1 MLVFPGF
8 YLLVEH
14 SSQVAIA
21 PPSIR
26 CNEPLMSR
34 SIRPALFAVLIPVA
48 VVQIAHADDAAPV
61 SEVQPAALPHVTVVG
76 NKEAEDN
83 YRVES
88 VDSIGP
94 LGSMKLL
101 DAPYSIG
108 ILSSELIQNS
118 QATNFKDVSKYL
130 PLVAYQEQQGADIL
144 RPQTRGM
151 QGGNFQNSR
160 MDGMTFFITVAN
172 AMEQFQQIEVING
185 VSASLYGPANP
196 SGMFNFVSKRPTDYD
211 LREVTVS
218 YASDSIGTA
227 HVDLGGKID
236 SNGVVSYRFN
246 GVFGEGDAWVEHS
259 HAKRVLGSLAVDVR
273 PLDDTVIET
282 NYSHYHLIDTGY
294 PGWFSYSEKINLPPA
309 PDPKNVGYGQNYAGV
324 DLLTR
329 MGSVRLKHDFNSDWH
344 LVAGALNQDAS
355 RDINTPVNNLTN
367 NNGNYTSS
375 LANGF
380 APRFI
385 MTSDAA
391 YLDGNFTT
399 WGMAHDLTIGTAG
412 YKSQSYSVIT
422 PATAANVL
430 LGSANINSPKI
441 FPFPAAG
448 LPNTG
453 LNFDSSTTYQQ
464 GINIGDT
471 IRFTDAWAARLAV
484 SQDWFHVDNYNAKA
498 VELPEYANHGLS
510 PTASLMYKPQSNMT
524 VYATFASSLQ
534 AGDLAPT
541 GTNPPLINAG
551 QSLPPYRSKEYEVGY
566 KASLAKIDFT
576 AALFRIQRPFAN
588 VNPADNA
595 FEISGL
601 QVNRGVELSA
611 VGEVISGLT
620 VYGGV
625 TLLDAKL
632 EDTPLATTNDKIYV
646 GAPKLKGNTLF
657 EYHFPAVQGLVASF
671 DWQFS
676 GPRAANDTNS
686 FFVAGY
692 NLFDLGARYTSTVLT
707 KSVTWRLAVDNVAD
721 KHYWSTVAPSNLTG
735 ANTGNL
741 LAHFGSPRTVLASA
755 SIDF

>member
-1 MLVFPGF
+1 MALAAAARA
-8 YLLVEH
+8 EDADTTTT
-14 SSQVAIA
+14 Q
-21 PPSIR
+21 PSTT
-26 CNEPLMSR
+26 
-34 SIRPALFAVLIPVA
+34 
-48 VVQIAHADDAAPV
+48 
-61 SEVQPAALPHVTVVG
+61 QPSLPQFTVVG
-76 NKEAEDN
+76 NKPAEEN

-88 VDSIGP
+88 VDSLGP

-101 DAPYSIG
+101 DTPYSVG
-108 ILSSELIQNS
+108 ILSSELLENS

-160 MDGMTFFITVAN
+160 LDGMTFFITGAT
-172 AMEQFQQIEVING
+172 AIEQFQEIEVVNG

-196 SGMFNFVSKRPTDYD
+196 SGMFNFVSKRPTEED

-246 GVFGEGDAWVEHS
+246 GLFGEGDAWVEHS
-259 HAKRVLGSLAVDVR
+259 HDKRVLGSLAVDVR
-273 PLDDTVIET
+273 PLEDTVIET
-282 NYSHYHLIDTGY
+282 NYSYYHLIETGY
-294 PGWFSYSEKINLPPA
+294 PGWFSYGEKITLPAA
-309 PDPKNVGYGQNYAGV
+309 PDPENVGYGQNYAGV

-344 LVAGALNQDAS
+344 LVVGALNQDAS
-355 RDINTPVNNLTN
+355 RDINTPVNNLTTN
-367 NNGNYTSS
+367 GGNYTSS

-385 MTSDAA
+385 MTSDTG
-391 YLDGNFTT
+391 YLDGNFIAL
-399 WGMAHDLTIGTAG
+399 GVAHDLTIGTAG
-412 YKSQSYSVIT
+412 YKAQSYSVIT
-422 PATAANVL
+422 PATPASVL
-430 LGSANINSPKI
+430 LGSANINSPVI

-453 LNFDSSTTYQQ
+453 LNYDSSTAYQQ

-471 IRFTDAWAARLAV
+471 IRFTDAWATRLAV
-484 SQDWFHVDNYNAKA
+484 SQDWFHTDNFNAKA
-498 VELPEYANHGLS
+498 VEQPEYADHGLS
-510 PTASLMYKPQSNMT
+510 PTASVMYKPESNMT

-534 AGDLAPT
+534 AGDLAPS
-541 GTNPPLINAG
+541 GTVNAG
-551 QSLPPYRSKEYEVGY
+551 QGLAPYRSKEYEVGY

-576 AALFRIQRPFAN
+576 AAVFQIQRPFAN
-588 VNPADNA
+588 INPADNA
-595 FEISGL
+595 FEITGL
-601 QVNRGVELSA
+601 QVNKGLELSA
-611 VGEVISGLT
+611 IGEVVSGLT

-632 EDTPLATTNDKIYV
+632 QHTPSEATNDKIYV
-646 GAPKLKGNTLF
+646 GAPKVKGNTLF
-657 EYHFPAVQGLVASF
+657 EYQIPTVQGLVATF

-676 GPRAANDTNS
+676 GPRAADDANS

-692 NLFDLGARYTSTVLT
+692 NLFDLGARYTSTVLS
-707 KSVTWRLAVDNVAD
+707 KRVTWRLAVDNVAD
-721 KHYWSTVAPSNLTG
+721 RHYWSTIAPSNLTG
-735 ANTGNL
+735 ANTGSL
-741 LAHFGSPRTVLASA
+741 LAYFGSPRTVLASA
-755 SIDF
+755 SMDF

>member
-1 MLVFPGF
+1 
-8 YLLVEH
+8 
-14 SSQVAIA
+14 
-21 PPSIR
+21 
-26 CNEPLMSR
+26 MSR
-34 SIRPALFAVLIPVA
+34 SIRFVLLAAIPAMSL
-48 VVQIAHADDAAPV
+48 VQIATAADTTNADT
-61 SEVQPAALPHVTVVG
+61 QTPASALPRVTVVG
-76 NKEAEDN
+76 NRESDDS
-83 YRVES
+83 YRVEN

-94 LGSMKLL
+94 LGSLKLL
-101 DAPYSIG
+101 DAPYTIG
-108 ILSSELIQNS
+108 ILSEDLIKNS

-160 MDGMTFFITVAN
+160 MDGMQFFITVAN
-172 AMEQFQQIEVING
+172 AMEQFQQIEVVNG

-196 SGMFNFVSKRPTDYD
+196 SGMFNFVSKRPTDSD
-211 LREVTVS
+211 LRELTIS

-227 HVDLGGKID
+227 HVDMGGKLD
-236 SNGVVSYRFN
+236 SNGIVSYRFN
-246 GVFGEGDAWVEHS
+246 GLFGEGDAWVENS
-259 HAKRVLGSLAVDVR
+259 HAKRVLGSLAIDVR
-273 PLDDTVIET
+273 PFDNTVLET
-282 NYSHYHLIDTGY
+282 NYSYYHQIETGY
-294 PGWFSYSEKINLPPA
+294 PGWFSYGEKIVLPSA

-324 DLLTR
+324 EMLTR
-329 MGSVRLKHDFNSDWH
+329 MGSFRVKHDFNSDWH
-344 LVAGALNQDAS
+344 LVVGALNQDAS

-399 WGMAHDLTIGTAG
+399 WGIAHDLTIGTAG

-422 PATAANVL
+422 PASAPSVL
-430 LGSANINSPKI
+430 LGSANINSPVI

-448 LPNTG
+448 LPNSG

-464 GINIGDT
+464 GFNVGDT
-471 IRFTDAWAARLAV
+471 IRFTDQWATRLAV

-498 VELPEYANHGLS
+498 VELPEYADHGVS
-510 PTASLMYKPQSNMT
+510 PTASLMYKPVSNMT

-534 AGDLAPT
+534 AGDLAPS
-541 GTNPPLINAG
+541 GTSPPLTNAG
-551 QSLPPYRSKEYEVGY
+551 QSLAPYRSKEYEVGY
-566 KASLAKIDFT
+566 KASIAKIDFT

-588 VNPADNA
+588 VNLADNT

-601 QVNRGVELSA
+601 QVNRGLELSA
-611 VGEVISGLT
+611 IGEVISGLT

-625 TLLDAKL
+625 TFLDAKL
-632 EDTPLATTNDKIYV
+632 ENTPLAATNDKIYV
-646 GAPKLKGNTLF
+646 GAPKVKGNTLF
-657 EYHFPAVQGLVASF
+657 EYHFPAIPGLVTSF

-692 NLFDLGARYTSTVLT
+692 NLFDVGARYTQTILS
-707 KSVTWRLAVDNVAD
+707 KSVTWRLAVDNLAD

-741 LAHFGSPRTVLASA
+741 LAHFGSARTVLASA

>member
-1 MLVFPGF
+1 
-8 YLLVEH
+8 
-14 SSQVAIA
+14 
-21 PPSIR
+21 
-26 CNEPLMSR
+26 MSR
-34 SIRPALFAVLIPVA
+34 SIYPTLFAVLIAVA
-48 VVQIAHADDAAPV
+48 LVQIAHADDAAPDP
-61 SEVQPAALPHVTVVG
+61 EVQPAATPHVTVVG
-76 NKEAEDN
+76 NKETEDN

-94 LGSMKLL
+94 LGSLKLL
-101 DAPYSIG
+101 DTPYSIG
-108 ILSSELIQNS
+108 ILSSEMIQNS

-172 AMEQFQQIEVING
+172 AMEQFEQIEVVNG

-246 GVFGEGDAWVEHS
+246 GLFGEGDAWVENS
-259 HAKRVLGSLAVDVR
+259 HTKRVLGSLAVDVR

-282 NYSHYHLIDTGY
+282 NYSYYHLIETGY
-294 PGWFSYSEKINLPPA
+294 PGWFSYSEKIILPAA
-309 PDPKNVGYGQNYAGV
+309 PDPKDVGYGQDYAGV
-324 DLLTR
+324 DMLTR

-344 LVAGALNQDAS
+344 LVVGVLNQDAS
-355 RDINTPVNNLTN
+355 RDINTPVNNFTN
-367 NNGNYTSS
+367 SNGNYTSS

-391 YLDGNFTT
+391 YLDGNFTAL
-399 WGMAHDLTIGTAG
+399 GMAHDLTIGTAG

-422 PATAANVL
+422 PATAASVL
-430 LGSANINSPKI
+430 LGTANINSPMI

-464 GINIGDT
+464 GVNIGDT

-498 VELPEYANHGLS
+498 VELPEYADHGLS
-510 PTASLMYKPQSNMT
+510 PTASLMYKPESNMT

-534 AGDLAPT
+534 AGDLAPA
-541 GTNPPLINAG
+541 GTVNAG
-551 QSLPPYRSKEYEVGY
+551 TSLAPYRSKEYEVGY
-566 KASLAKIDFT
+566 KASLAKISFT
-576 AALFRIQRPFAN
+576 AAVFRIQRPFAN
-588 VNPADNA
+588 INPADNA

-601 QVNRGVELSA
+601 QVNRGLELSA
-611 VGEVISGLT
+611 VGEAVEGLR

-625 TLLDAKL
+625 TFLDAKL
-632 EDTPLATTNDKIYV
+632 ENTPLPATNDKIYV
-646 GAPKLKGNTLF
+646 GAPKVKGNTLF
-657 EYHFPAVQGLVASF
+657 EYQIPTVPGLVATF

-692 NLFDLGARYTSTVLT
+692 NLFDVGARYTSTVLT
-707 KSVTWRLAVDNVAD
+707 KSVTWRLAVDNLAD
-721 KHYWSTVAPSNLTG
+721 KHYWSTIAPSNLTG
-735 ANTGNL
+735 ANTGSL

>member
-1 MLVFPGF
+1 
-8 YLLVEH
+8 
-14 SSQVAIA
+14 
-21 PPSIR
+21 
-26 CNEPLMSR
+26 MSR

-48 VVQIAHADDAAPV
+48 LAQIAEADDAAPNP
-61 SEVQPAALPHVTVVG
+61 EGQPAALTHVTVVG
-76 NKEAEDN
+76 NKESEDN

-108 ILSSELIQNS
+108 ILSSELMQNS
-118 QATNFKDVSKYL
+118 QATNFKDISKYL

-211 LREVTVS
+211 LREVTMS

-246 GVFGEGDAWVEHS
+246 GLFGEGDAWVEHS

-282 NYSHYHLIDTGY
+282 NYSYYHLIDTGY
-294 PGWFSYSEKINLPPA
+294 PGWFSYSEKINLPSA

-344 LVAGALNQDAS
+344 LVVGALNQDAS

-422 PATAANVL
+422 PATAASVL

-484 SQDWFHVDNYNAKA
+484 SQDWFHVDNFNAKA

-551 QSLPPYRSKEYEVGY
+551 HSLPPYRSKEYEVGY

-611 VGEVISGLT
+611 VGEVITGLT

-646 GAPKLKGNTLF
+646 GAPKVKGNTLF
-657 EYHFPAVQGLVASF
+657 EYHFPAIQGLVASF
-671 DWQFS
+671 DWQYS

-721 KHYWSTVAPSNLTG
+721 KHYWSTIAPSNLTG

>member
-1 MLVFPGF
+1 
-8 YLLVEH
+8 
-14 SSQVAIA
+14 
-21 PPSIR
+21 
-26 CNEPLMSR
+26 MSR
-34 SIRPALFAVLIPVA
+34 LIRPALIAVLLGVA
-48 VVQIAHADDAAPV
+48 IAHLAKADNSTGADTPGAT
-61 SEVQPAALPHVTVVG
+61 SQSQSSTLPHVTVVG
-76 NKEAEDN
+76 NRETEDN
-83 YRVES
+83 YRVGS
-88 VDSIGP
+88 VDSLGP
-94 LGSMKLL
+94 LGSTKLL
-101 DAPYSIG
+101 DTPYSIG

-144 RPQTRGM
+144 RPQTRGL

-196 SGMFNFVSKRPTDYD
+196 SGMFNFVSKRPTDFD
-211 LREVTVS
+211 LREVTAS

-246 GVFGEGDAWVEHS
+246 GLFGEGDAWVEHS
-259 HAKRVLGSLAVDVR
+259 HAKRVLVSLAVDVR
-273 PLDDTVIET
+273 PLDNTVIES
-282 NYSHYHLIDTGY
+282 NYSYYHLIDTGY
-294 PGWFSYSEKINLPPA
+294 PGWFSYSEKIILPPA
-309 PDPKNVGYGQNYAGV
+309 PDPEKVGYGQNYAGV
-324 DLLTR
+324 DMLTR
-329 MGSVRLKHDFNSDWH
+329 MASMRLKHDFNSDWH
-344 LVAGALNQDAS
+344 LVVGALNQDAS

-391 YLDGNFTT
+391 YLNGNFTT

-422 PATAANVL
+422 PATAASVL
-430 LGSANINSPKI
+430 LGTANINSPRI
-441 FPFPAAG
+441 FPFPKAG

-471 IRFTDAWAARLAV
+471 VRFTDAWAARLAV

-498 VELPEYANHGLS
+498 VELPEYADRGLS
-510 PTASLMYKPQSNMT
+510 PSASLLYKPVSNMT

-534 AGDLAPT
+534 AGDLAPA
-541 GTNPPLINAG
+541 GTVNAG
-551 QSLPPYRSKEYEVGY
+551 TSLAPYRSKEYEVGY

-576 AALFRIQRPFAN
+576 AAVFRIERPFAN
-588 VNPADNA
+588 INTANNE
-595 FEISGL
+595 FQISGL
-601 QVNRGVELSA
+601 QVNKGLELSA
-611 VGEVISGLT
+611 IGEAVSGLT
-620 VYGGV
+620 VYSGV
-625 TLLDAKL
+625 TLLNARL

-646 GAPKLKGNTLF
+646 GAPKVKGNTLL
-657 EYHFPAVQGLVASF
+657 EYHLPMVPGLVASF
-671 DWQFS
+671 DWQYT

-707 KSVTWRLAVDNVAD
+707 KTVTWRLAVDNLAD
-721 KHYWSTVAPSNLTG
+721 RHYWSTVAPSNLTG

-741 LAHFGSPRTVLASA
+741 LAHFGSPRTLLASA

>member
-1 MLVFPGF
+1 
-8 YLLVEH
+8 
-14 SSQVAIA
+14 
-21 PPSIR
+21 
-26 CNEPLMSR
+26 MSR
-34 SIRPALFAVLIPVA
+34 SIGPAIFVVLVPVVFAHEA
-48 VVQIAHADDAAPV
+48 VADDTATPAPQAQ
-61 SEVQPAALPHVTVVG
+61 STGLSHVTVVG

-83 YRVES
+83 YRVGS
-88 VDSIGP
+88 VDSLGP

-118 QATNFKDVSKYL
+118 QATNFKDISKYL

-160 MDGMTFFITVAN
+160 MDGMTVFITVAN

-196 SGMFNFVSKRPTDYD
+196 SGMFNFVSKRPTDSD

-218 YASDSIGTA
+218 YASDSIATA

-236 SNGVVSYRFN
+236 SNGVLSYRFN
-246 GVFGEGDAWVEHS
+246 GLFGEGDAWVEQS
-259 HAKRVLGSLAVDVR
+259 HAKRALGSLAVDVR
-273 PLDDTVIET
+273 PLADTVIET
-282 NYSHYHLIDTGY
+282 NYSYYHLIDTGY
-294 PGWFSYSEKINLPPA
+294 PGWFSYSEKITLPPA
-309 PDPKNVGYGQNYAGV
+309 PDPEKVGYGQNYAGV

-344 LVAGALNQDAS
+344 LVVGALNQDAS
-355 RDINTPVNNLTN
+355 RDINTPVNNLTTN
-367 NNGNYTSS
+367 SGNYTSS

-385 MTSDAA
+385 MTSDAG

-399 WGMAHDLTIGTAG
+399 WGVAHDLTIGTAG

-422 PATAANVL
+422 PATPASVL
-430 LGSANINSPKI
+430 LGSANINSPVI
-441 FPFPAAG
+441 FPFPKAG

-464 GINIGDT
+464 GINAGDT
-471 IRFTDAWAARLAV
+471 MRFTDAWATRLSL

-498 VELPEYANHGLS
+498 VTLPEYANHGLS
-510 PTASLMYKPQSNMT
+510 PTANLMYKPQSNMT
-524 VYATFASSLQ
+524 VYATYASSLQ
-534 AGDLAPT
+534 AGDLAPA
-541 GTNPPLINAG
+541 GAVNAG
-551 QSLPPYRSKEYEVGY
+551 TSLAPYRSKEYEVGY
-566 KASLAKIDFT
+566 KASLARIDF
-576 AALFRIQRPFAN
+576 AAAVFRIQRFFAN
-588 VNPADNA
+588 INLSDNI

-601 QVNRGVELSA
+601 QVNRGLELSA
-611 VGEVISGLT
+611 VGEVIGGLT
-620 VYGGV
+620 VCGGV

-632 EDTPLATTNDKIYV
+632 EHTPLVTTNDKTYA
-646 GAPKLKGNTLF
+646 GAPKVKGNTLF
-657 EYHFPAVQGLVASF
+657 EYHFPTVPGLVASF
-671 DWQFS
+671 DWQFT

-686 FFVAGY
+686 FLVAGY
-692 NLFDLGARYTSTVLT
+692 NLLDIGARYTSTVLT
-707 KSVTWRLAVDNVAD
+707 KGVTWRLAVDNLAD
-721 KHYWSTVAPSNLTG
+721 RHYWSTVAPSNLTG

-741 LAHFGSPRTVLASA
+741 LAHLGSPRTVLASA